1 MNNVYH
7 VQINRS
13 TLILSIA
20 LMTLC
25 LGTAI
30 IATFD
35 AAMKIAV
42 GEIARNRV
50 EVNNAIE
57 YTNSV
62 RREIAQS
69 CGDKLST
76 LR

>member
-7 VQINRS
+7 VQINRTS
-13 TLILSIA
+13 AILSIA
-20 LMTLC
+20 LMMLC

-30 IATFD
+30 IATFEG
-35 AAMKIAV
+35 AMRIAV

-62 RREIAQS
+62 RREIAS
-69 CGDKLST
+69 VCGDKLSAI
-76 LR
+76 R